1 MIAAF
6 AAPAAPAALSPT
18 LVSLRGTKGRQ
29 SNFINYLDANHL
41 YGLAMSMKLP
51 IGKLKW
57 IKKILFRVV
66 TKHANLKTYQKNLTA
81 IWGLCRCNFP
91 IWKLVDDLGGPPLG
105 RCTRKVLLLRGAR
118 NAVLGLVTSSVGN
131 LKIWRHDG
139 DRDWL
144 KRRRFKF
151 SPWISGN
158 YFKFSPWM
166 SGKIH
171 RKAMS
176 FLCQIWMFHDVSI
189 VILRQNQFYHPQL
202 TRGCW
207 SIIINPTPLLLTPP
221 SMGPWNQEMLEC

>member
-1 MIAAF
+1 MLLNLNVGDPDIKKKRHLLPCLPALSPFMIAAF

-29 SNFINYLDANHL
+29 SNFINYFDANHL
-41 YGLAMSMKLP
+41 HGLAMSMKLP

-118 NAVLGLVTSSVGN
+118 CSAWAG
-131 LKIWRHDG
+131 H
-139 DRDWL
+139 
-144 KRRRFKF
+144 
-151 SPWISGN
+151 
-158 YFKFSPWM
+158 
-166 SGKIH
+166 
-171 RKAMS
+171 
-176 FLCQIWMFHDVSI
+176 
-189 VILRQNQFYHPQL
+189 
-202 TRGCW
+202 
-207 SIIINPTPLLLTPP
+207 
-221 SMGPWNQEMLEC
+221 